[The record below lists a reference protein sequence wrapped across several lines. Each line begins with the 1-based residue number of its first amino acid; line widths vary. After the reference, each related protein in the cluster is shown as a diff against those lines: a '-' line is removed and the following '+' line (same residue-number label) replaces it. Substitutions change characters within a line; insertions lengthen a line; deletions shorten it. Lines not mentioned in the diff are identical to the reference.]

1 MAAAVDAMESDWTR
15 VGLMPAKGLLRKGGR
30 YIFQFRIKSFLN
42 LRTEPSTRRQPMR
55 ISRRRVIQSASAMCV
70 PLASAPA
77 RSQASLETVKII
89 TGFPPGGTS
98 DTLCRRVAAKLAP
111 GYARSAVVENRT
123 GAGGQIAIQ
132 GVRAL
137 PPDGATLLQTPMSML
152 GIYPHIYR
160 KLPYD
165 PVADLSP
172 VSLGCTFDF
181 GFAVGPL
188 VPATVRNIA
197 DFLAWCKANPDK
209 ANYGSPAAGSVPHFI
224 GVLLG
229 RSAGVDIKHVPYRGT
244 QPAIL
249 EMVGG
254 QLQAVCGP
262 IGEFTQHVAAGK
274 CRLLAATGASRSR
287 FAADT
292 PTLVEQGLRDM
303 AFSEWFGLYMPGKAP
318 ADVVQRANAAL
329 RAALADKET
338 VDGLAVMGLEARSST
353 PAELAAMLDTDTR
366 RWGPIVKSIG
376 FTAES

>member
-1 MAAAVDAMESDWTR
+1 MSPD
-15 VGLMPAKGLLRKGGR
+15 
-30 YIFQFRIKSFLN
+30 
-42 LRTEPSTRRQPMR
+42 
-55 ISRRRVIQSASAMCV
+55 RRRFVQATASMLLPA
-70 PLASAPA
+70 LAAPA
-77 RSQASLETVKII
+77 RAQAALESVKII

-98 DTLCRRVAAKLAP
+98 DALCRRVAAKLTP

-160 KLPYD
+160 KLAYD

-172 VSLGCTFDF
+172 VSVGCTFDF
-181 GFAVGPL
+181 GFAVGPS

-197 DFLAWCKANPDK
+197 DFLAWCKANPTQ
-209 ANYGSPAAGSVPHFI
+209 ANYGSPAAGSQPHFI

-229 RSAGVDIKHVPYRGT
+229 RSAGIELRHVPYRGT

-249 EMVGG
+249 DMIGG
-254 QLQAVCGP
+254 QVQAVCGP

-287 FAADT
+287 FAPET

-303 AFSEWFGLYMPGKAP
+303 AFNEWFGFYLPGKAP
-318 ADVVQRANAAL
+318 AEVVQRANAAL

-338 VDGLAVMGLEARSST
+338 VDGLAVMGLEAKSST
-353 PAELAAMLDTDTR
+353 PAELAAMLDADTR
-366 RWGPIVKSIG
+366 RWGPIVKAIG